1 MISFQRH
8 TALIE
13 AALQM
18 IVYDPIIAGPEID
31 PQGLGLQHAAL
42 PKPLGEYYE

>member
-18 IVYDPIIAGPEID
+18 IVSDSIIAGPKIN
-31 PQGLGLQHAAL
+31 PQELDL
-42 PKPLGEYYE
+42 

>member
-13 AALQM
+13 VALQM
-18 IVYDPIIAGPEID
+18 IVQDSIIAGLKIN
-31 PQGLGLQHAAL
+31 PQELDLQHGA
-42 PKPLGEYYE
+42 